1 MSLFS
6 IFALLAGTLM
16 TFHAVEEAEKIVV
29 VETIEDEIKPI
40 CCILHLNGL
49 KRGVMSS

>member
-6 IFALLAGTLM
+6 IFALLAYTQM
-16 TFHAVEEAEKIVV
+16 TFHAVEEAEEFVV

-40 CCILHLNGL
+40 RCILI
-49 KRGVMSS
+49 